1 MTAKTEKATSETT
14 IYSYDAEDRL
24 IRIDFADARF
34 AAYRYDGL
42 GRRISKTFT
51 RNASLFTLHYIY
63 DGEDMLYEFTC
74 PPAGCGG
81 TEPTLQARYTH
92 GPGIDEPLILER
104 DLDASG
110 TFEPNET
117 FFYHTD
123 ALGSI
128 TELTDINGQ
137 AAQFYVYDAFG
148 NMTVFDAAGAEI
160 TPESAIANPYTY
172 TGREFD
178 IESGLY
184 YYRARYYDPRIGR
197 FTQADPIGFQGG
209 DTNFYAYV
217 ANNPVNFTDAFGL
230 VASSPGL
237 AGSIS
242 GAVGLGGLIAE
253 GIQSFCGT
261 NGGQRT
267 SSRNFSLLGG
277 VETAPQTSIT
287 LRQFVTPTRQFFS
300 FEEESRFFTAL
311 DARSPLQNSINPFDI
326 LSFTRSLLQ
335 GGIQQAF
342 KDTFIDGLVDTL
354 LNEIE

>member
-1 MTAKTEKATSETT
+1 
-14 IYSYDAEDRL
+14 
-24 IRIDFADARF
+24 
-34 AAYRYDGL
+34 
-42 GRRISKTFT
+42 
-51 RNASLFTLHYIY
+51 
-63 DGEDMLYEFTC
+63 MLYEFTC
-74 PPAGCGG
+74 PAMGCGG

-128 TELTDINGQ
+128 TELTDSTGT
-137 AAQFYVYDAFG
+137 AVEHYVYDAFG
-148 NMTVFDAAGAEI
+148 NLTLFDAQGIELSI
-160 TPESAIANPYTY
+160 HDSRSTIHYSY

-178 IESGLY
+178 PESGLY

-209 DTNFYAYV
+209 DPNFYAYV
-217 ANNPVNFTDAFGL
+217 GNNPVNFTDAFGL
-230 VASSPGL
+230 VASSAGL

>member
-1 MTAKTEKATSETT
+1 M
-14 IYSYDAEDRL
+14 
-24 IRIDFADARF
+24 
-34 AAYRYDGL
+34 
-42 GRRISKTFT
+42 
-51 RNASLFTLHYIY
+51 
-63 DGEDMLYEFTC
+63 
-74 PPAGCGG
+74 
-81 TEPTLQARYTH
+81 ARYTH
-92 GPGIDEPLILER
+92 GPGVDEPLIMER
-104 DLDASG
+104 DLDGSG
-110 TFEPNET
+110 TFELNET

-128 TELTDINGQ
+128 TELTDSTGSVVQ
-137 AAQFYVYDAFG
+137 SYVYDAFG
-148 NMTVFDAAGAEI
+148 NMTVFDATGLEI
-160 TPESAIANPYTY
+160 APESAIANPYTY

-267 SSRNFSLLGG
+267 SSRNFALLGG
-277 VETAPQTSIT
+277 VETAPQVSLT
-287 LRQFVTPTRQFFS
+287 LRQFVMPTRKFLSNQEAMNLFDP
-300 FEEESRFFTAL
+300 RL
-311 DARSPLQNSINPFDI
+311 DSIGLQPSIFIDDIINPFI
-326 LSFTRSLLQ
+326 NFIAGGTFNIIKGFVMLPVKQ
-335 GGIQQAF
+335 G
-342 KDTFIDGLVDTL
+342 K
-354 LNEIE
+354 N